1 MPDHSDSRAG
11 DSAQREYQRRQDRR
25 TERARQRYGP
35 LGVLAA
41 NWIGDPST
49 EAWRQ
54 GAAGEQHAARQLAK
68 HLRRSELIL
77 IHDRRI
83 PGRGRGRG
91 RGNID
96 HLVIGRAGIIVIDT
110 KSTRGN
116 VQLTMTPFFRREL
129 LRVNG
134 RDRTRQL
141 DALERQI
148 EVVSRALARAGAGS
162 VVVTGALCYPFMRR
176 RWLHNSRARGGA
188 IIVDQPRQI
197 AKLARRAG
205 PLTPSEISQLAEIL
219 QRALPPA

>member
-1 MPDHSDSRAG
+1 MPHHSDSPAG

-25 TERARQRYGP
+25 TEQARQRYGP

-54 GAAGEQHAARQLAK
+54 GAAGERHAARQLAK
-68 HLRRSELIL
+68 HLRRSEVIL

-83 PGRGRGRG
+83 PGRGRG
-91 RGNID
+91 NID
-96 HLVIGRAGIIVIDT
+96 HLVIGRGGIIVIDT

-116 VQLTMTPFFRREL
+116 VELTTRLFSGHEL

-134 RDRTRQL
+134 RDLTGQL

-148 EVVSRALARAGAGS
+148 AVVSRALARAGAG

-176 RWLHNSRARGGA
+176 RWLHNSRARSGA

-197 AKLARRAG
+197 ARLARRAG

-219 QRALPPA
+219 QRAFPPA

>member
-1 MPDHSDSRAG
+1 MPDPDSHAG

-25 TERARQRYGP
+25 TEQGRQRYGP
-35 LGVLAA
+35 LGALAA
-41 NWIGDPST
+41 TWIGDPST

-68 HLRRSELIL
+68 HLRHSDAIL
-77 IHDRRI
+77 IHDHRI
-83 PGRGRGRG
+83 PGRGRA
-91 RGNID
+91 NID
-96 HLVIGRAGIIVIDT
+96 HVIIGPAGIIVIDT

-134 RDRTRQL
+134 RDRTGQL

-148 EVVSRALARAGAGS
+148 EVVSRALARAGAGV

-197 AKLARRAG
+197 AELARRAG

-219 QRALPPA
+219 QRAFPPA

>member
-1 MPDHSDSRAG
+1 MII
-11 DSAQREYQRRQDRR
+11 
-25 TERARQRYGP
+25 GP
-35 LGVLAA
+35 
-41 NWIGDPST
+41 
-49 EAWRQ
+49 
-54 GAAGEQHAARQLAK
+54 
-68 HLRRSELIL
+68 
-77 IHDRRI
+77 
-83 PGRGRGRG
+83 
-91 RGNID
+91 
-96 HLVIGRAGIIVIDT
+96 AGIIVIDT

-116 VQLTMTPFFRREL
+116 VELTTRLFSGHEL

-134 RDRTRQL
+134 RDRTGQL

-148 EVVSRALARAGAGS
+148 AAVSRALARAGAGV

-219 QRALPPA
+219 QRAFPPA

>member
-1 MPDHSDSRAG
+1 MHDNSDSRAG

-41 NWIGDPST
+41 TWIGDPST

-54 GAAGEQHAARQLAK
+54 GAAGEQQTARQLAK
-68 HLRRSELIL
+68 HLRRSDAIL

-83 PGRGRGRG
+83 PGRGGA
-91 RGNID
+91 NID
-96 HLVIGRAGIIVIDT
+96 HLILGPAGITVIDT
-110 KSTRGN
+110 KSTHRN
-116 VQLTMTPFFRREL
+116 VELTITPFYRREL

-134 RDRTRQL
+134 RDRTHQL

-148 EVVSRALARAGAGS
+148 QVVSRVLDNAGAS
-162 VVVTGALCYPFMRR
+162 EVAVTGAVCYPFMRR

-205 PLTPSEISQLAEIL
+205 PLMPSEISQLAEIL
-219 QRALPPA
+219 QRAFPPA